1 MKGEGDSAKLAVLLF
16 LFLHNSQV
24 LPGMRTQEEKLRQQL
39 TTDNSRHNNRD
50 KKSKY

>member
-24 LPGMRTQEEKLRQQL
+24 LPRGETKTTADNRQQQAQQP
-39 TTDNSRHNNRD
+39 
-50 KKSKY
+50 